1 MKNKPPVYINQILN
15 LTVDRL
21 GKNNDF
27 IFMYRNFII
36 FLKDKEKL
44 SITLNEFVKI
54 RITKILPNFALAVL
68 ATESINKAN
77 LGGKDD

>member
-1 MKNKPPVYINQILN
+1 MKNKQPVYINQVLN

-44 SITLNEFVKI
+44 SITLNEFIKI
-54 RITKILPNFALAVL
+54 RIVKILPNFAIAELV
-68 ATESINKAN
+68 K
-77 LGGKDD
+77 

>member
-1 MKNKPPVYINQILN
+1 MKNKPPVYINQVLN

-21 GKNNDF
+21 GKDNDF

-44 SITLNEFVKI
+44 SITLNEFIKI
-54 RITKILPNFALAVL
+54 RIVKILPNFAIAELV
-68 ATESINKAN
+68 K
-77 LGGKDD
+77 

>member
-1 MKNKPPVYINQILN
+1 MKNKPPVYINQVLN

-44 SITLNEFVKI
+44 SITLNEFIKI
-54 RITKILPNFALAVL
+54 RIVKILPNFAIAELV
-68 ATESINKAN
+68 K
-77 LGGKDD
+77 